1 MRPPTGRVLS
11 SLGPGKAKRGASEG
25 PPAAAAR
32 YSAPMPFVRS
42 TSQLPQGGV
51 QQRELFGF
59 ALYRVLEAVL
69 LATLAWTPE
78 HLGLLGAVDGPL
90 LRGAATLYLLL
101 SLGLLWASRREGA
114 NLPIQG
120 GWGLAL
126 DIVIAATALSAQ
138 QGLDA
143 AIGLLLLF
151 NITIGS
157 LIVGMRLALALALL
171 AAGAVFG
178 EFAISTLAARDDR
191 PLVEPAMFAVCYLAG
206 AVFSQFLRREL
217 ARTEALAD
225 ERGSEVAQLAE
236 LNELVIRR
244 MRTGVLVVDGQH
256 RLRLF
261 NEAAWALLGA
271 KGEAQRLADL
281 HPGLDALLRRWRQ
294 SGEVHPRSLRVGE
307 DGPELLPRFAATGVR
322 DELYLCFLDDAR
334 HYSGRAEEL
343 TLATLG
349 RLGASIAHEIRN
361 PLAAI
366 LHAAQLL
373 DESPGLPPADRR
385 LLEIIQGQ
393 CQRMDGIVDSVL
405 GLARR
410 ESAQAEVVD
419 LNRLLHRF
427 VEDYRSL
434 HPLGADQLDERS
446 SGPLSAMVD
455 PRHLLQVLTV
465 LVDNARAY
473 GRLPGQPARVL
484 LRAQPA
490 AGDGAEAGAVD
501 LDVVDHGPGIPS
513 AVAARLFEPFF
524 TTSEHGT
531 GLGLYIARQ
540 LCEANQGRLRFV
552 PVPGGGACFRI
563 RLPGRYASE
572 RPGRPGTP

>member
-1 MRPPTGRVLS
+1 
-11 SLGPGKAKRGASEG
+11 
-25 PPAAAAR
+25 
-32 YSAPMPFVRS
+32 MPFVRS
-42 TSQLPQGGV
+42 SSQLPGGGV

-59 ALYRVLEAVL
+59 ALYRVLEALLLAVLAFAPGHLQLIQAVDAPLLTTAASLYLALSLVL
-69 LATLAWTPE
+69 LWT
-78 HLGLLGAVDGPL
+78 
-90 LRGAATLYLLL
+90 
-101 SLGLLWASRREGA
+101 SRREGA
-114 NLPIQG
+114 DLPVQG
-120 GWGLAL
+120 SWGLAL
-126 DIVIAATALSAQ
+126 DIAAAATVLAAQ

-151 NITIGS
+151 NISIGS
-157 LIVGMRLALALALL
+157 LIVGPRMAIAMALL

-178 EFAISTLAARDDR
+178 EFALSTLAARDDR

-206 AVFSQFLRREL
+206 AAFSQFLRREL

-256 RLRLF
+256 RIRLF

-281 HPGLDALLRRWRQ
+281 HPPLDALLRRWRAT
-294 SGEVHPRSLRVGE
+294 GEVQPRSLRVGD

-322 DELYLCFLDDAR
+322 EELFLCFLDDAR
-334 HYSGRAEEL
+334 HFSGRAEEL

-361 PLAAI
+361 PLSAI

-373 DESPGLPPADRR
+373 DESPGLPEADRR
-385 LLEIIQGQ
+385 LLDIIQGQ
-393 CQRMDGIVDSVL
+393 CQRMDGIVDSIL

-410 ESAQAEVVD
+410 ESAQAEIVD
-419 LNRLLHRF
+419 VPRFLQRF
-427 VEDYRSL
+427 VGDYRTL

-446 SGPLSAMVD
+446 ATSLTAMVD
-455 PRHLLQVLTV
+455 PRHLQQVLTV

-490 AGDGAEAGAVD
+490 ASESAEPGSLD
-501 LDVVDHGPGIPS
+501 IDVVDHGPGIPS
-513 AVAARLFEPFF
+513 AVASRLFEPFY

-540 LCEANQGRLRFV
+540 LCEANQGSLRYV
-552 PVPGGGACFRI
+552 PVPAGGACFRV
-563 RLPGRYASE
+563 RLPGRSGLP
-572 RPGRPGTP
+572 R

>member
-1 MRPPTGRVLS
+1 
-11 SLGPGKAKRGASEG
+11 
-25 PPAAAAR
+25 
-32 YSAPMPFVRS
+32 MPFVRS
-42 TSQLPQGGV
+42 SSQLPQGGV
-51 QQRELFGF
+51 QQRELFAF

-69 LATLAWTPE
+69 LVTLAWAPD
-78 HLGLLGAVDGPL
+78 HLGLLLAVDTEL
-90 LRGAATLYLLL
+90 LRGAAVLYLLA
-101 SLGLLWASRREGA
+101 SLALLWASRRPGA
-114 NLPIQG
+114 NLPVQG
-120 GWGLAL
+120 GWGLGL
-126 DIVIAATALSAQ
+126 DIVIAATALAAQ
-138 QGLDA
+138 QGLDT

-151 NITIGS
+151 NISIGS
-157 LIVGMRLALALALL
+157 LIVGPRLAIALALL
-171 AAGAVFG
+171 AAAAVFG
-178 EFAISTLAARDDR
+178 EFALSTLASRDDR

-206 AVFSQFLRREL
+206 AAFSQFLRREL
-217 ARTEALAD
+217 ARSEALAD

-256 RLRLF
+256 RIRLF

-271 KGEAQRLADL
+271 KGEARRLVDL
-281 HPGLDALLRRWRQ
+281 HAPLDALLRRWRANGDVQ
-294 SGEVHPRSLRVGE
+294 PRSLRIGD

-322 DELYLCFLDDAR
+322 DELYLVFLDDAR

-343 TLATLG
+343 TLTTLG

-361 PLAAI
+361 PLSAI

-373 DESPGLPPADRR
+373 EESPGMPEPDRR

-393 CQRMDGIVDSVL
+393 CQRMDGIVDSIL

-410 ESAQAEVVD
+410 ESAQAEVADVP
-419 LNRLLHRF
+419 RLLQRF
-427 VEDYRSL
+427 VNDYRTM
-434 HPLGADQLDERS
+434 HPLGADQLDERCTS
-446 SGPLSAMVD
+446 ALSTMVD
-455 PRHLLQVLTV
+455 PRHLQQVLTV

-490 AGDGAEAGAVD
+490 TGDGVEPGSVD
-501 LDVVDHGPGIPS
+501 IDVVDHGPGIPP
-513 AVAARLFEPFF
+513 AVASRLFEPFY

-540 LCEANQGRLRFV
+540 LCEANQGSLRFV

-563 RLPGRYASE
+563 RLPGRSGLP
-572 RPGRPGTP
+572 R

>member
-1 MRPPTGRVLS
+1 
-11 SLGPGKAKRGASEG
+11 
-25 PPAAAAR
+25 
-32 YSAPMPFVRS
+32 MPFVRS

-69 LATLAWTPE
+69 LATLAWTPG
-78 HLGLLGAVDGPL
+78 HLGLLSAVDGPL

-114 NLPIQG
+114 TLPIQG

-126 DIVIAATALSAQ
+126 DIIIAATALSAQ

-157 LIVGMRLALALALL
+157 LIVGFRLAMALATL
-171 AAGAVFG
+171 AAAAVFG
-178 EFAISTLAARDDR
+178 EFALSTLAARDDR

-206 AVFSQFLRREL
+206 AAFSQFLRREL
-217 ARTEALAD
+217 ARSEALAD

-256 RLRLF
+256 RIRLF

-281 HPGLDALLRRWRQ
+281 HPPLDTLLRRWR
-294 SGEVHPRSLRVGE
+294 STGEVQPRSLRVGE

-361 PLAAI
+361 PLSAI

-373 DESPGLPPADRR
+373 DESPDFPDADRR

-410 ESAQAEVVD
+410 ESAQAEVLD
-419 LNRLLHRF
+419 LPRLLQRF
-427 VEDYRSL
+427 AEEYRTL

-446 SGPLSAMVD
+446 TGALSVMAD

-473 GRLPGQPARVL
+473 GRLPAQPARVL

-490 AGDGAEAGAVD
+490 EGDGAEPGAVD
-501 LDVVDHGPGIPS
+501 LDVVDHGPGIPP
-513 AVAARLFEPFF
+513 AVAARLFEPFY

-540 LCEANQGRLRFV
+540 LCEANQGSLRFV
-552 PVPGGGACFRI
+552 PVSGGGACFRI
-563 RLPGRYASE
+563 RLPGRS
-572 RPGRPGTP
+572 RLPG

>member
-11 SLGPGKAKRGASEG
+11 SLGAGKAKRGARTG
-25 PPAAAAR
+25 PPAAPGR

-69 LATLAWTPE
+69 LATLAWTPG
-78 HLGLLGAVDGPL
+78 HLGMLSAVDGPL

-114 NLPIQG
+114 TLPIQG

-126 DIVIAATALSAQ
+126 DIIIAATALSAQ

-157 LIVGMRLALALALL
+157 LIVGFRLAMALALL

-178 EFAISTLAARDDR
+178 EFAISTLAAREDR

-206 AVFSQFLRREL
+206 AAFSQFLRREL

-256 RLRLF
+256 RIRLF

-281 HPGLDALLRRWRQ
+281 HPPLDALLRRWR
-294 SGEVHPRSLRVGE
+294 STGEVQPRSLRVGD

-322 DELYLCFLDDAR
+322 DELYLCFLEDAR

-361 PLAAI
+361 PLSAI

-373 DESPGLPPADRR
+373 DESPDFPDADRR

-419 LNRLLHRF
+419 LPRLLQRF
-427 VEDYRSL
+427 VGEYRTM

-446 SGPLSAMVD
+446 GGPLSAMVD

-473 GRLPGQPARVL
+473 GRLPAQPARVL

-490 AGDGAEAGAVD
+490 EGDGAEPGAVD
-501 LDVVDHGPGIPS
+501 LDVVDHGPGIPP
-513 AVAARLFEPFF
+513 AVAARLFEPFY

-540 LCEANQGRLRFV
+540 LCEANQGSLRFV
-552 PVPGGGACFRI
+552 PVSGGGACFRI
-563 RLPGRYASE
+563 RLPGRS
-572 RPGRPGTP
+572 RLPG

>member
-11 SLGPGKAKRGASEG
+11 SLGAGKAKRGARTG
-25 PPAAAAR
+25 PPAAPGR
-32 YSAPMPFVRS
+32 YSAAMPFVRS
-42 TSQLPQGGV
+42 TSQLPKGGV

-59 ALYRVLEAVL
+59 GLYRVLEAVL
-69 LATLAWTPE
+69 LVTLGWAPE
-78 HLGLLGAVDGPL
+78 HLGLLTAVDAPL

-126 DIVIAATALSAQ
+126 DIIIAATALSAQ

-157 LIVGMRLALALALL
+157 LIVGFRLAMALALL

-206 AVFSQFLRREL
+206 AAFSQFLRREL

-244 MRTGVLVVDGQH
+244 MRTGVLVVDSQH
-256 RLRLF
+256 RIRLF

-281 HPGLDALLRRWRQ
+281 HPPLDALLRRWR
-294 SGEVHPRSLRVGE
+294 STGEVQPRSLRVGE
-307 DGPELLPRFAATGVR
+307 NGPELLPRFAATGVR

-361 PLAAI
+361 PLSAI

-373 DESPGLPPADRR
+373 DESPGMPEADRR

-410 ESAQAEVVD
+410 ENAQAEVVD
-419 LNRLLHRF
+419 LPQLLQRF
-427 VEDYRSL
+427 VGEYRTM

-446 SGPLSAMVD
+446 SDALYVMVD
-455 PRHLLQVLTV
+455 PRHLQQVLTV

-490 AGDGAEAGAVD
+490 SGDSAEPGAVD
-501 LDVVDHGPGIPS
+501 LDVVDHGPGIPP
-513 AVAARLFEPFF
+513 AVAARLFEPFY

-540 LCEANQGRLRFV
+540 LCEANQGGLRFV
-552 PVPGGGACFRI
+552 AVPGGGACFRI